1 MAPPR
6 EGTYNTAI
14 VRSDRARLAVV
25 LVVALVLTVATFL
38 LPRIR
43 QDPAYHAFADTRTIA
58 GIANFWNVVSNAGFV
73 AVGLVGLMWACRHG
87 RPSANG
93 PIAARWE
100 AAAIFTF
107 AGGTLLTGVGSTFYH
122 LAPDSG
128 RLVWDRLPMTLLFM
142 ALFALVIGD
151 RVGSMAGFWLL
162 SPLLATGIASVVMW
176 DWSERAGRGDLRLY
190 ALVQF
195 LPMVIVPLL
204 LVLMPARW
212 SGAGWL
218 WSALALN
225 AIGKVAEL
233 SDALLFAWSGLI
245 SGHTAKHIL
254 MAGATALVLRMLA
267 TRRPQTTTEDSAL
280 GAPAQRSYA

>member
-1 MAPPR
+1 M
-6 EGTYNTAI
+6 T
-14 VRSDRARLAVV
+14 SDRARLLVV

-73 AVGLVGLMWACRHG
+73 AVGFVGLLWAVRHG
-87 RPSANG
+87 RPSTDG
-93 PIAARWE
+93 PIGAWWE

-107 AGGTLLTGVGSTFYH
+107 AGGTLLTGVGSIFYH
-122 LAPDSG
+122 LAPDHG
-128 RLVWDRLPMTLLFM
+128 RLVWDRLPMTLVFM
-142 ALFALVIGD
+142 TLFALVIGD
-151 RVGSMAGFWLL
+151 RIGSRAGFWLL
-162 SPLLATGIASVVMW
+162 SPLLTTGIASVVMW
-176 DWSERAGRGDLRLY
+176 HWSERAGRGDLRLY

-195 LPMVIVPLL
+195 LPMMIVPLL

-212 SGAGWL
+212 TGVGWL

-233 SDALLFAWSGLI
+233 ADARVLAWSGLI
-245 SGHTAKHIL
+245 SGHTAKHVL
-254 MAGATALVLRMLA
+254 MALATALVLRMLA
-267 TRRPQTTTEDSAL
+267 TRRRRTNTASSAVSVS
-280 GAPAQRSYA
+280 AQRSYA

>member
-1 MAPPR
+1 MAPPH
-6 EGTYNTAI
+6 EATYNTAI
-14 VRSDRARLAVV
+14 VRSDRIRLAVV
-25 LVVALVLTVATFL
+25 LVAALVLTVATFL

-43 QDPAYHAFADTRTIA
+43 QDPAYHAFADTRTIG

-73 AVGLVGLMWACRHG
+73 SVGLVGLLWAFRHG
-87 RPSANG
+87 RPSAHG
-93 PIAARWE
+93 PIGAWWE
-100 AAAIFTF
+100 AAAIFIF

-128 RLVWDRLPMTLLFM
+128 RLVWDRLPMTLVFM
-142 ALFALVIGD
+142 TLFALVIGD
-151 RVGSMAGFWLL
+151 RVGSAAGFWLL
-162 SPLLATGIASVVMW
+162 SPLLTIGIASVLMW

-212 SGAGWL
+212 TGAGWL

-225 AIGKVAEL
+225 AIGKVAEFA
-233 SDALLFAWSGLI
+233 DARLLAWSGLI
-245 SGHTAKHIL
+245 SGHTAKHVL

-267 TRRPQTTTEDSAL
+267 ARRPQMSTQDPAL
-280 GAPAQRSYA
+280 GVSTQRSYA